1 MKTDETRTDKAK
13 TDPDNK
19 TSGEGGGGALESR
32 PGRDHEP
39 TAEFPP
45 EAQPPGGKGE
55 GRRDAVQ
62 RAPEDQRKG
71 ARPGKK
77 ESAS

>member
-1 MKTDETRTDKAK
+1 MKTDKDTTDAAGDRRTAAG
-13 TDPDNK
+13 PM
-19 TSGEGGGGALESR
+19 ESR

-55 GRRDAVQ
+55 GRRSGVQ
-62 RAPEDQRKG
+62 QDPGDQRKG
-71 ARPGKK
+71 RRPGKK
-77 ESAS
+77 QSRA

>member
-1 MKTDETRTDKAK
+1 MKSEETKDL
-13 TDPDNK
+13 
-19 TSGEGGGGALESR
+19 GEKGEDDLGSR

-39 TAEFPP
+39 TAEVPP

-55 GRRDAVQ
+55 GRRNAVQ
-62 RAPEDQRKG
+62 RDPGDQRKG

-77 ESAS
+77 ESGA

>member
-1 MKTDETRTDKAK
+1 MKS
-13 TDPDNK
+13 DNK
-19 TSGEGGGGALESR
+19 KNGEEKGTGALESR
-32 PGRDHEP
+32 PGQDHEP

-45 EAQPPGGKGE
+45 EAQPSGGKGE
-55 GRRDAVQ
+55 GRRNPVQ
-62 RAPEDQRKG
+62 RDPGDQRKG

>member
-1 MKTDETRTDKAK
+1 MKTQKTRTSDDKEK
-13 TDPDNK
+13 Q
-19 TSGEGGGGALESR
+19 SGGELESR

-45 EAQPPGGKGE
+45 EAQPSGGKGE
-55 GRRDAVQ
+55 GRRNAAQ
-62 RAPEDQRKG
+62 RDPGEQRKG

-77 ESAS
+77 ESRA